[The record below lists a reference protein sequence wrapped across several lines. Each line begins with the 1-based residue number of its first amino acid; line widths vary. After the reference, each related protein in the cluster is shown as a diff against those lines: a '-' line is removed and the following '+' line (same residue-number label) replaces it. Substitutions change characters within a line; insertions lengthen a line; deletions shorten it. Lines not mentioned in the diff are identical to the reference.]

1 MKKTWIVALVVSFL
15 PLVAT
20 AAARNSIPRAEILK
34 QVESSMLVKGTI
46 ETNPDGSV
54 DTVTIDRQENFP
66 AGLVDFVQKQV
77 LAWKFEPVLVD
88 GKAMRVRSPMSARVV
103 ARKVDE
109 DNYSIAIR
117 NASFEGD
124 EPAEGETLTSTRMT
138 PPRYPPAVAMSGAS
152 GVAYLLV
159 KVGEQGRVVDAI
171 VEQVNLKTVG
181 TSNEMTAWRKAL
193 ADAALGAARQWK
205 FKTPVK
211 GEQANQEFWSARIP
225 VAFYMSDSFKTTYG
239 KWEMY
244 IPGPR
249 QSAPWSE
256 ENRPGFSPDALADG
270 GIYMIG
276 LNKGPRLLTALDGS

>member
-1 MKKTWIVALVVSFL
+1 MKKTWIVALVVSLL

-20 AAARNSIPRAEILK
+20 AAARSSAPRAEILK

-54 DTVTIDRQENFP
+54 NTLTIDRQEKFP

-88 GKAMRVRSPMSARVV
+88 GKAMRARSPMSARVV
-103 ARKVDE
+103 ARKVDK
-109 DNYSIAIR
+109 DSYSIAIR
-117 NASFEGD
+117 NASFEGE
-124 EPAEGETLTSTRMT
+124 EPAEGETLTSIRMT
-138 PPRYPPAVAMSGAS
+138 PPRYPKAVAISGAS
-152 GVAYLLV
+152 GVVYLLV
-159 KVGEQGRVVDAI
+159 KVAGEGRVVDAI
-171 VEQVNLKTVG
+171 VEQVNLKTIG
-181 TSNEMTAWRKAL
+181 TSNEMAAWRKAL

-211 GEQANQEFWSARIP
+211 GEQASQEFWSARIP
-225 VAFYMSDSFKTTYG
+225 VAFYMNNNLDVVYG
-239 KWEMY
+239 KWEKY

-256 ENRPGFSPDALADG
+256 ESRPGFSPDALADG
-270 GIYMIG
+270 GIYMVG
-276 LNKGPRLLTALDGS
+276 QNKGPKLLTALDES